1 MRGIIWA
8 GALRL
13 DGTVRSYHHHQGDG
27 SPVQG
32 MVGAE
37 TVLDFLQIP
46 KMEPACMYVGASDEG
61 TKMAVNLQPKQLRTV
76 AVN

>member
-1 MRGIIWA
+1 
-8 GALRL
+8 
-13 DGTVRSYHHHQGDG
+13 
-27 SPVQG
+27 